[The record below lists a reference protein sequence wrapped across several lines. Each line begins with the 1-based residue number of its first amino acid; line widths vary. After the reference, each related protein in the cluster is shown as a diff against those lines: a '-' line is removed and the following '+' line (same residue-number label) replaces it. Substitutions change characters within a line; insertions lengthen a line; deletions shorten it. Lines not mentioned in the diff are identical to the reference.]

1 MKGKTTVDRQP
12 EIHRLMVYV
21 ATLVLLLA
29 LVAYHYHPGDDVL
42 VTVIATAL
50 GFLFGKATNGIGG
63 NKATPRRSVSRHG
76 KED

>member
-1 MKGKTTVDRQP
+1 MKGKTTVNRQP

-21 ATLVLLLA
+21 ATLVLVLA
-29 LVAYHYHPGDDVL
+29 LVAYLYHPGDDVL
-42 VTVIATAL
+42 VTVIATSL

-63 NKATPRRSVSRHG
+63 NKTTRRRSVSRHG

>member
-1 MKGKTTVDRQP
+1 MKGKTTVNRQP

-21 ATLVLLLA
+21 ATLVLVLA
-29 LVAYHYHPGDDVL
+29 LVAHLYHPGDDVL
-42 VTVIATAL
+42 VTVIATTL
-50 GFLFGKATNGIGG
+50 GFLFGKATNGIGA